1 MDTNT
6 DTIVLRHDDFR
17 FMLAP
22 SGEWNWKETVKF

>member
-17 FMLAP
+17 FMLAS
-22 SGEWNWKETVKF
+22 SGE